1 MEKPY
6 FAVLR
11 LSFGLLR
18 RATILRHDFLMVC
31 DHPKPWR
38 RMVEVAGVEP
48 ASYGRSDE
56 ASTCL
61 ATYLISHPNRE
72 AAR

>member
-1 MEKPY
+1 
-6 FAVLR
+6 
-11 LSFGLLR
+11 
-18 RATILRHDFLMVC
+18 
-31 DHPKPWR
+31 
-38 RMVEVAGVEP
+38 VEVAGVEP

-72 AAR
+72 AARWTGTNTDKIRCDGRCQRHTMPARWRPNRLTGIPGGTRLP